1 MKFLESKF
9 QLHYKSVKDSFIAR
23 VKNYLERDGYFDW
36 KPLRYFLYEYE
47 DYLYVSSKRLDQIP
61 ATCRPA
67 TKGYYSIEHIY
78 PQKPQD
84 WYWENQF
91 RDYSTT
97 EREMCIKALGN
108 MLLLANDINASLQN
122 HSYKRKCKPLNK
134 ERTGYING
142 SFSERKVANENNDW
156 NPLNIYRR
164 TIELLD
170 FFGRRWNINFD
181 KKEKI
186 VLSGMDFMETKREV
200 SKELFSSI
208 NLFEEMSNQFEEAGY
223 IVNIENRYIQF
234 IQKEWIFDDRIH
246 TSIHFELKLN
256 KESFENLLGEKIPI
270 QLVFHTESACPVKLK
285 NQLKQLRRKIGKQ
298 EIENDFTTKE
308 KCIESVQSINSHVAN
323 VLEEYSHEISE
334 IVKKYKQENLS

>member
-1 MKFLESKF
+1 MGYFRPIIVATLCDSSLEPKDRIELYQIIERCIFTWFRMAGFNNTLYSVESYNISRILFQTFNLKNTNKSSAKYKKSIFTNKEISLMFGVSEDEIDNSFEMNENKSSVLVSLYVKFLESKF

-61 ATCRPA
+61 ATWRPA

-97 EREMCIKALGN
+97 EKEMCIKALGN

-181 KKEKI
+181 KKEKNCFI
-186 VLSGMDFMETKREV
+186 
-200 SKELFSSI
+200 
-208 NLFEEMSNQFEEAGY
+208 
-223 IVNIENRYIQF
+223 RYGFYGDKTGSLQRTI
-234 IQKEWIFDDRIH
+234 
-246 TSIHFELKLN
+246 
-256 KESFENLLGEKIPI
+256 
-270 QLVFHTESACPVKLK
+270 
-285 NQLKQLRRKIGKQ
+285 
-298 EIENDFTTKE
+298 
-308 KCIESVQSINSHVAN
+308 
-323 VLEEYSHEISE
+323 
-334 IVKKYKQENLS
+334 